1 MEGKV
6 VALALAGSAIQLVP
20 DGTMLFHL
28 VLIVVMVSL
37 LNATLLRPINRILE
51 ERERRTK
58 GSASEA
64 QTALANA
71 SDKIQEY
78 QRSLREAR
86 TRGYSLMDDERRSA
100 SRARDLQVA
109 EVRAEVTRW
118 IDQEKQELQG
128 AEEGARLSLV
138 KNAEARALEIG
149 GRILGR
155 RLG

>member
-1 MEGKV
+1 M

-20 DGTMLFHL
+20 DGTILFHL

-37 LNATLLRPINRILE
+37 LNATLLRPVNRILE

-64 QTALANA
+64 QAALANA
-71 SDKIQEY
+71 TEKIQQY

-86 TRGYSLMDDERRSA
+86 TSGYSLMDEQRRSA
-100 SRARDLQVA
+100 SRERDLQVA
-109 EVRAEVTRW
+109 EVKAEVTRW
-118 IDQEKQELQG
+118 IDQEKQALRKD
-128 AEEGARLSLV
+128 EEGARLSLV
-138 KNAEARALEIG
+138 KDAEARAVEIG

-155 RLG
+155 SLGSKG

>member
-1 MEGKV
+1 V
-6 VALALAGSAIQLVP
+6 FALALAGSAIQLVP

-58 GSASEA
+58 GSSSEA
-64 QTALANA
+64 QTALSNA
-71 SDKIQEY
+71 SERIQEY

-86 TRGYSLMDDERRSA
+86 ARGYSLMDEERRSA
-100 SRARDLQVA
+100 SRERDLQVA
-109 EVRAEVTRW
+109 EVRSEVTRW
-118 IDQEKQELQG
+118 IDQEKQALKRE
-128 AEEGARLSLV
+128 EEGARVSLV
-138 KNAEARALEIG
+138 KNAGARALEIG

-155 RLG
+155 SLG

>member
-1 MEGKV
+1 LEEKV

-20 DGTMLFHL
+20 DGTMLVHL

-64 QTALANA
+64 QAALASA
-71 SDKIQEY
+71 SEKIQDY
-78 QRSLREAR
+78 RRRLREAR
-86 TRGYSLMDDERRSA
+86 TGGYSLMDAERRSA
-100 SRARDLQVA
+100 SRERDLQVA

-118 IDQEKQELQG
+118 IDQEKQALNK
-128 AEEGARLSLV
+128 AEEGARLSLI

>member
-1 MEGKV
+1 MI
-6 VALALAGSAIQLVP
+6 ALALAGSAIQLVP
-20 DGTMLFHL
+20 DGTILFHL

-37 LNATLLRPINRILE
+37 LNATLLKPVNRILE

-64 QTALANA
+64 QAALANA
-71 SDKIQEY
+71 TEKIQQY

-86 TRGYSLMDDERRSA
+86 NSGYAQLDEKRRSA
-100 SRARDLQVA
+100 SRERDLQVA

-118 IDQEKQELQG
+118 IDQEKQALKKD
-128 AEEGARLSLV
+128 EEDARLSLV
-138 KNAEARALEIG
+138 KDAEARALEIG

-155 RLG
+155 SLGSMG

>member
-1 MEGKV
+1 M
-6 VALALAGSAIQLVP
+6 LV
-20 DGTMLFHL
+20 HL

-64 QTALANA
+64 QAALASA
-71 SDKIQEY
+71 SEKIQDY
-78 QRSLREAR
+78 RRRLREAR
-86 TRGYSLMDDERRSA
+86 TGGYSLMDAERRSA
-100 SRARDLQVA
+100 SRERDLQVA

-118 IDQEKQELQG
+118 IDQEKQALNK
-128 AEEGARLSLV
+128 AEEGARLSLI